1 LAKKSMPT
9 TAIPTTEFTDE
20 HKATLAL
27 AGTVALP
34 SPFPA
39 SARIFVGIMPA
50 SAAGDQHYLKIV
62 EKIGDKHTVTR
73 LMNLDYLRAVRLR
86 PASGSY
92 NDAREWELKT
102 AEELQAELATAK
114 SKLPAKPATAHEV
127 PLFPAQQV
135 QEGVVYV
142 PESAPVLVRAEYG
155 VLAGEAADFGGYL
168 GPLGG
173 RACC

>member
-62 EKIGDKHTVTR
+62 EKVGDKHTVTR
-73 LMNLDYLRAVRLR
+73 LMDLGYLRAVRLR
-86 PASGSY
+86 PTSGPY
-92 NDAREWELKT
+92 DDVREWELKT
-102 AEELQAELATAK
+102 AEELKGELAAAIDE
-114 SKLPAKPATAHEV
+114 LPPNPATAHEV
-127 PLFPAQQV
+127 PLFPAK

-142 PESAPVLVRAEYG
+142 PETAPVLVRAEFG
-155 VLAGEAADFGGYL
+155 VLAAEAAECGCYM
-168 GPLGG
+168 GPLSG

>member
-1 LAKKSMPT
+1 M
-9 TAIPTTEFTDE
+9 
-20 HKATLAL
+20 L

-39 SARIFVGIMPA
+39 SARIFVGVMPT

-62 EKIGDKHTVTR
+62 EKVGDRYTVTR

-92 NDAREWELKT
+92 NDVRGWELKT
-102 AEELQAELATAK
+102 AEELHAELATAK
-114 SKLPAKPATAHEV
+114 SQLPAKPATAHEV
-127 PLFPAQQV
+127 PLFPAQQA
-135 QEGVVYV
+135 QEAVVYV
-142 PESAPVLVRAEYG
+142 PETAPVLVRAEYG
-155 VLAGEAADFGGYL
+155 VLAAEAAESGGYL
-168 GPLGG
+168 GPFAGG

>member
-1 LAKKSMPT
+1 MAKKSIPT
-9 TAIPTTEFTDE
+9 TSIPTTEFTDE

-39 SARIFVGIMPA
+39 SARIFVGIMPT

-62 EKIGDKHTVTR
+62 EKLGDKYTVTR

-92 NDAREWELKT
+92 HDVREWELKT
-102 AEELQAELATAK
+102 AAELKAELAAAINE
-114 SKLPAKPATAHEV
+114 LPPNPATAYEV
-127 PLFPAQQV
+127 PLFPAK

-142 PESAPVLVRAEYG
+142 PETAPVLVRAEYG
-155 VLAGEAADFGGYL
+155 VLAAEAAEAGGYMRPFGG
-168 GPLGG
+168 
-173 RACC
+173 RTCC